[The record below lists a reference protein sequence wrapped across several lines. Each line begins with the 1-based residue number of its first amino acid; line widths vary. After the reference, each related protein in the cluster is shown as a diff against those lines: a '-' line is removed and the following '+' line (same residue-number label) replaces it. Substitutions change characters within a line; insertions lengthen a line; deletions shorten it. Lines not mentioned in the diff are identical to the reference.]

1 MRMKSVWGLMMAT
14 FLLATLLSCVT
25 SSNVGATGTGFI
37 WITTEGDQQLR
48 AYNIN
53 LTNGSIGQVG
63 DSQPTGV
70 QPTAIALTPDGKT
83 LFVVNTS
90 DNNIS
95 VYGVN
100 SDGSV
105 TAPSGTTSTLSQ
117 GPSGCTTNCTAFGE
131 SPIAM
136 AIDPGGKFLFV
147 ADQGQP
153 GNIDAPGGISVFM
166 ISGTS
171 LTPAGPSCPA
181 NFSLTTC
188 PFMVADPVTGF
199 STGPSALAVSPSS
212 NFLYVANQ
220 FSNSVQ
226 GYSYDSSG
234 TLRSLQLGGP
244 GSNGMPAGTNP
255 SALVF
260 SRCAGVTQ
268 GTASCP
274 AADGD
279 NLFVANSGSNNV
291 SIFAACIQASTTCAA
306 QGAAPDGTLVQVAA
320 SPVAAGLSPGALF
333 VNPVLN
339 FVYAV
344 NRRGNNVTQYRYSSS
359 TGALTTLSPAA
370 VNAGNS
376 PFGGG
381 ITSDGAYV
389 LVSNNNGSSMS
400 IYSVAAGGKLA
411 PATAPTLALPGQP
424 SAILVR

>member
-1 MRMKSVWGLMMAT
+1 MKSVWGLLMAM

-37 WITTEGDQQLR
+37 WITTEGDQQIR
-48 AYNIN
+48 AFNIN

-70 QPTAIALTPDGKT
+70 QPSAIALTPDGKT
-83 LFVVNTS
+83 LFVANTS

-100 SDGSV
+100 SDGSL
-105 TAPSGTTSTLSQ
+105 TAPAGTTSTLSQ
-117 GPSGCTTNCTAFGE
+117 GPSGCTTNCAAFGQN
-131 SPIAM
+131 PIAL
-136 AIDPGGKFLFV
+136 AVDPGGKFLFV
-147 ADQGQP
+147 AEQGQP
-153 GNIDAPGGISVFM
+153 GNVNTPGGISVFM

-171 LTPAGPSCPA
+171 LTPSGPACPA
-181 NFSLTTC
+181 NFSLSTC
-188 PFMVADPVTGF
+188 PFPVADPVTGF
-199 STGPSALAVSPSS
+199 STGPSGLAVAPSS

-220 FSNSVQ
+220 FSNSVESF
-226 GYSYDSSG
+226 SYDASSG
-234 TLRSLQLGGP
+234 ALLALNTY
-244 GSNGMPAGTNP
+244 PAGTNP
-255 SALVF
+255 SALAF

-274 AADGD
+274 AADGN
-279 NLFVANSGSNNV
+279 NLFIANSGSNTV
-291 SIFAACIQASTTCAA
+291 SIFAACIQASTTCGS
-306 QGAAPDGTLVQVAA
+306 QGASPDGSLVQVAN
-320 SPVAAGLSPGALF
+320 SPAAAGLSPGALF
-333 VNPVLN
+333 VDPVLN

-344 NRRGNNVTQYRYSSS
+344 NRKGNNVTQYRYSSS
-359 TGALTTLSPAA
+359 TGALTALSPAA

-400 IYSVAAGGKLA
+400 IFSVAAGGKLA
-411 PATAPTLALPGQP
+411 PGATPTLALPGQP